1 MAPPKRPDD
10 LAAELELIE
19 LQRIADRAQHA
30 LLLRTFELVDER
42 RLTAAKAASLLGI
55 SVSTVWRRMASL
67 GMDTRERASS

>member
-19 LQRIADRAQHA
+19 LQRAADRAQQA

-42 RLTAAKAASLLGI
+42 RLTAAKAASVLGI

-67 GMDTRERASS
+67 GMDTAQRA